1 MDGVSKRAVRPRSS
15 SGDFRTGSEPV
26 RSSGPPMTSAPSSG
40 AVADAVPSNWVD
52 RLAPASWRPFLR
64 LSRADRPI
72 GAWLL
77 FWPCAWSSALAALAG
92 GAAYPNPLHL
102 ALFAV
107 GAVAMRGAGCT
118 YNDLVDRDIDAKVA
132 RTRSR
137 PLPSGQVTAKGAAVW
152 LAAQLLVGL
161 VVLLSLPPFA
171 ILVGFAS
178 VLPVALYPFMK
189 RITWWPQAMLGICFG
204 WGALMGWAAT
214 YQSLSAA
221 PLALH
226 GAAFLWIIGYDTIY
240 AHQDKEDDALVGVGS
255 TALLFGDNTK
265 PIVAGLYAGATAL
278 LALAVQLAGGGV
290 FAFLG
295 VAAFA
300 AHCAWQVARLDI
312 ADPGLCLRLFKSN
325 REAGALVVLGL
336 CADALMKL

>member
-1 MDGVSKRAVRPRSS
+1 
-15 SGDFRTGSEPV
+15 
-26 RSSGPPMTSAPSSG
+26 MTVPSPG
-40 AVADAVPSNWVD
+40 AVADAAPSNWVD
-52 RLAPASWRPFLR
+52 RLAPAPWRPFLR

-77 FWPCAWSSALAALAG
+77 FWPCAWSAALAAAAAG
-92 GAAYPNPLHL
+92 SAPDVALL
-102 ALFAV
+102 ALFAI
-107 GAVAMRGAGCT
+107 GSAAMRGAGCT
-118 YNDLVDRDIDAKVA
+118 YNDLVDRDIDARVA

-152 LAAQLLVGL
+152 LAAQLLVGFA
-161 VVLLSLPPFA
+161 VLLSLPPFA
-171 ILVGFAS
+171 ILVGFGS

-189 RITWWPQAMLGICFG
+189 RITWWPQAMLGVCFG

-214 YQSLSAA
+214 FQNLSAA

-255 TALLFGDNTK
+255 TALLFGERTK
-265 PIVAGLYAGATAL
+265 LIVGLFYAGATAL
-278 LALAVQLAGGGV
+278 AAAAVHFAGGG
-290 FAFLG
+290 APAYCG

-312 ADPGLCLRLFKSN
+312 DDPALCLKLFKSN
-325 REAGALVVLGL
+325 REAGALLFAGL
-336 CADALMKL
+336 CAEAFLRL